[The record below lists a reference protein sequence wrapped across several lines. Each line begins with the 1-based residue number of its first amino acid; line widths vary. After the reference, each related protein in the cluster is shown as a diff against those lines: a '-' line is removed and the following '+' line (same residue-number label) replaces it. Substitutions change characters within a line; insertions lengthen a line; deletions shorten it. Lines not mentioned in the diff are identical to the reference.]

1 MAIPR
6 PRFNQPPALRP
17 CRVPHRVLN
26 CLPLLNLPLRIR
38 PKSIS
43 QEPRPCSINS
53 KPGRL
58 RKMRKH
64 RSGRSS
70 RYKVPKHLACKK
82 PRHCP
87 YQSLD
92 RSKPLGRRTCRH
104 KMPLGLCEAS
114 AGTIDL
120 SGTGASPLEQACSSV
135 ILE

>member
-1 MAIPR
+1 L
-6 PRFNQPPALRP
+6 FNQFQAWAAEEDAQAQVRP
-17 CRVPHRVLN
+17 LQPVQGAQAPSVQ
-26 CLPLLNLPLRIR
+26 
-38 PKSIS
+38 K
-43 QEPRPCSINS
+43 
-53 KPGRL
+53 
-58 RKMRKH
+58 
-64 RSGRSS
+64 
-70 RYKVPKHLACKK
+70 A
-82 PRHCP
+82 P